1 MEETPRSPAQLEREL
16 AFYRS
21 EVDQLGAR
29 MLRLQEEQSRA
40 AREARRSK
48 IVARLVRDAYQI
60 VHQDI
65 DASQIGGLI
74 LTLVADTA
82 FCDHAMFLRKDE
94 AFPDRL
100 IVEHAHVGETD
111 AMVELSMPP
120 EFLFTATGYEAEPA
134 ADIFTCLIGL
144 PFILWAYDAES
155 GRGLL
160 LGKQIESNIHR
171 PYDARD
177 REIVEV
183 TLTVYID
190 VLLRKNAEAELRF
203 AKKAAEDASNAR
215 SRFLANLSHELRS
228 PLNTIIGFSSFLLDR
243 GARAPTPDQREEFT
257 RQIQSAGRSLLS
269 LANDILDFS
278 SLGHARLQLRRDWVP
293 VNQLLTGVLRALA
306 ADISARD
313 IQVKMQ
319 VIAPELQANI
329 DYDRFRQ
336 ILANLIGNAVKFTRC
351 GGRIDIGADLLAEGG
366 LEILIRDNGIG
377 IRREDLS
384 RVLEPFVQAEQG
396 PETLPRGAGLG
407 LPIAKQLL
415 EAHDG
420 MLRIES
426 TYGEGTT
433 VTLDLPRG
441 NARLTRSEGPS
452 GIAIPPNKAT
462 PEAQRHSRAGTS

>member
-1 MEETPRSPAQLEREL
+1 MDIPPRSPAQLEREL
-16 AFYRS
+16 AFYRR

-65 DASQIGGLI
+65 DTGQIGAMI
-74 LTLVADTA
+74 LALVADTA
-82 FCDHAMFLRKDE
+82 FCDNALLLRQD
-94 AFPDRL
+94 AAAPHRF
-100 IVEHAHVGETD
+100 IVEHHYAG
-111 AMVELSMPP
+111 AAAAAVELGSPP
-120 EFLFTATGYEAEPA
+120 SFLFTATGHQAEPVA
-134 ADIFTCLIGL
+134 ETFTGLIGL
-144 PFILWAYDAES
+144 PFIIWAYDAET

-160 LGKQIESNIHR
+160 LGKQIEGNIHR

-190 VLLRKNAEAELRF
+190 VLLRKTAEADLRT
-203 AKKAAEDASNAR
+203 AKQAAEDASNAR

-228 PLNTIIGFSSFLLDR
+228 PLNTIIGFSSFLLDH
-243 GARAPTPDQREEFT
+243 GARAPTADQREEFT

-278 SLGHARLQLRRDWVP
+278 SLGHAKLQLRCDWVP
-293 VNQLLTGVLRALA
+293 VGQLLNGVLRALA
-306 ADISARD
+306 ADIAARE
-313 IQVKMQ
+313 IQIKWPP
-319 VIAPELQANI
+319 IAPDLQANI

-336 ILANLIGNAVKFTRC
+336 ILANLIGNAVKFTRR
-351 GGRIDIGADLLAEGG
+351 GGRIEISAGLAAAGG
-366 LEILIRDNGIG
+366 LDIVIRDNGIG
-377 IRREDLS
+377 IRAEDLA
-384 RVLEPFVQAEQG
+384 RVLEPFVQVEQG

-420 MLRIES
+420 VLRIDS

-433 VTLDLPRG
+433 VTLHLPAG
-441 NARLTRSEGPS
+441 SARLVPSETQ
-452 GIAIPPNKAT
+452 AIMAA
-462 PEAQRHSRAGTS
+462 PEPVTFARTARL

>member
-1 MEETPRSPAQLEREL
+1 MDTQPRSAAQLEREL
-16 AFYRS
+16 AFYRR

-65 DASQIGGLI
+65 DTAEIGGQI

-82 FCDHAMFLRKDE
+82 FCDNALLLRQHE
-94 AFPDRL
+94 GNPARFT
-100 IVEHAHVGETD
+100 VEHAYAGETGAAID
-111 AMVELSMPP
+111 LGSPP
-120 EFLFTATGYEAEPA
+120 DFLFTATGHETAPV
-134 ADIFTCLIGL
+134 ADILTRLIGL
-144 PFILWAYDAES
+144 PFILWAYDTET

-160 LGKQIESNIHR
+160 LGKQIEGNIHR

-190 VLLRKNAEAELRF
+190 VLLRKTAEADLRL
-203 AKKAAEDASNAR
+203 AKQAAEDASNAR

-228 PLNTIIGFSSFLLDR
+228 PLNTIIGFSSFLLDH
-243 GARAPTPDQREEFT
+243 GARAPSAEQREEFT

-278 SLGHARLQLRRDWVP
+278 SLGHAKLQLRRDWVP
-293 VNQLLTGVLRALA
+293 AGQLLNGVLRALA
-306 ADISARD
+306 ADIAAREVH
-313 IQVKMQ
+313 IKMPP
-319 VIAPELQANI
+319 IAAELQANI

-336 ILANLIGNAVKFTRC
+336 ILANLIGNAVKFTRR
-351 GGRIDIGADLLAEGG
+351 GGDIEIGAALLPAGG
-366 LEILIRDNGIG
+366 LDITIRDNGIG
-377 IRREDLS
+377 IRPEDLA
-384 RVLEPFVQAEQG
+384 RVLEPFVQVEQG

-420 MLRIES
+420 ILRIDS
-426 TYGEGTT
+426 VYGQGTT
-433 VTLDLPRG
+433 VTLHLPAAS
-441 NARLTRSEGPS
+441 ARLAPGEPQTM
-452 GIAIPPNKAT
+452 IAPPDPIKLART
-462 PEAQRHSRAGTS
+462 ASS